1 MKFEKVSF
9 DAFKKDLIKCGIFEN
24 DEDNKIKEAYDNIQL
39 PKRSTTGSCGYD
51 FFTPFN
57 VELRNSVFEP
67 YNPISTFIPTGIKVK
82 LDDDKFLMLCPRS
95 SSAKYCYRMAN
106 TLGII
111 DQDFY
116 NNSNNEGDIII
127 ALINANNETEND
139 FKTGDAI
146 AQGII
151 LPYFKVEDDNATGT
165 RNGGFGSTDKQEEVT
180 KMSNDKENLP
190 EIENLN
196 TADYVEIDKYERLS
210 DMASKTFLINAPKI
224 YPNKFLT
231 TDLDIY
237 NSLIGD
243 IVKYATHYD
252 LNDMCNFITKCKNI
266 TPEIS
271 NIEDIKNKIKD
282 RYIACDFMQCSRKLF
297 KALEKCDI
305 PENDYNDKLIQKL
318 FFDYYLKI
326 SDLKEKGYNGKIKKI
341 DYKIQNCT
349 SYKDL
354 EELYD
359 TLVQ

>member
-51 FFTPFN
+51 FVTPMD
-57 VELRNSVFEP
+57 VTIVSYKTTL
-67 YNPISTFIPTGIKVK
+67 IPTGIKVI
-82 LDDDKFLMLCPRS
+82 LEEGYFLMLCPRS
-95 SSAKYCYRMAN
+95 SCVKRGYTMTN
-106 TLGII
+106 NLGII
-111 DQDFY
+111 DYDY
-116 NNSNNEGDIII
+116 KDAENEGNIMVPLASTNRVSYAISF
-127 ALINANNETEND
+127 E
-139 FKTGDAI
+139 TGDAI

-180 KMSNDKENLP
+180 KMPSDKEDLP

-196 TADYVEIDKYERLS
+196 TADYVEINKYERLY
-210 DMASKTFLINAPKI
+210 DMANKTFLINAPKI
-224 YPNKFLT
+224 YPSKFLT

-243 IVKYATHYD
+243 IIKYGSHYD
-252 LNDMCNFITKCKNI
+252 LNDVCHFITQCKNI

-282 RYIACDFMQCSRKLF
+282 RYIACDFMECSRKLF

-318 FFDYYLKI
+318 FYDYYLKV
-326 SDLKEKGYNGKIKKI
+326 SDLKEKGHNDQIKKI
-341 DYKIQNCT
+341 DYKIQTCT
-349 SYKDL
+349 NYKDL
-354 EELYD
+354 EELHAI
-359 TLVQ
+359 LVQ